1 MQKTFSKLKVEIT
14 DPKKDSF
21 IIYNDC
27 KVVFNIS
34 EIDSSF
40 KVKMKIL
47 CDNVLIFSMIDCWDS
62 MDDNHYYL
70 KVFHYLNINNINDLK
85 QDNEIYLYNNTKDV
99 SFTTYRSDDSFG
111 WFNTMISTDYS
122 LFTDSKDLC
131 FMIHSNKNSSDNK
144 LFIQI
149 PRNDELNIFLD
160 TIIKKYAED
169 LNHQIV

>member
-47 CDNVLIFSMIDCWDS
+47 CDNVLIFSMIDCWIVW
-62 MDDNHYYL
+62 M
-70 KVFHYLNINNINDLK
+70 
-85 QDNEIYLYNNTKDV
+85 T
-99 SFTTYRSDDSFG
+99 
-111 WFNTMISTDYS
+111 
-122 LFTDSKDLC
+122 
-131 FMIHSNKNSSDNK
+131 
-144 LFIQI
+144 
-149 PRNDELNIFLD
+149 
-160 TIIKKYAED
+160 TIIILKYF
-169 LNHQIV
+169 II